1 LERRWSTGDD
11 PRCLRRFSV
20 DWFSERSGCQVVISV
35 RHPAA
40 VVSSLK
46 RLGWTFDFEHRL
58 RQPLLV
64 ASRLQRFRG
73 ETEAALRC
81 PDDVIFQGSLLWR
94 MIYSVVAD
102 LSAANHEL
110 CAVRQE
116 DLSREPLARDSDL
129 YSALNLR
136 FSGRVR
142 RRVAAASDAG
152 NPKEVS
158 LSDPFEMRLGRRAKL
173 ENWKRRLSCDEV
185 SRVYALT
192 EDVTSLYYADKDW
205 EQ

>member
-64 ASRLQRFRG
+64 AYRLQRFRG

-116 DLSREPLARDSDL
+116 DLSREPRARLRPVFDPQPAL
-129 YSALNLR
+129 LWPSAPE
-136 FSGRVR
+136 GR
-142 RRVAAASDAG
+142 RRERCG
-152 NPKEVS
+152 QPEGGES
-158 LSDPFEMRLGRRAKL
+158 LGS
-173 ENWKRRLSCDEV
+173 V
-185 SRVYALT
+185 
-192 EDVTSLYYADKDW
+192 
-205 EQ
+205 